1 LQRHFK
7 KNGVNRFIYS
17 VLAMLNMK
25 NLLGSALFLSLIIAG
40 CEEKQPEPSN
50 TLTAKAGADQNVNV
64 GDLVALDG
72 SMSADKD
79 NKPFDYRWA
88 FTKKPAGSTANL
100 NAANTSKPSFTP
112 DLAGEYEA
120 ELTISNANGESKD
133 RVLIAAAV
141 LQPIALEAEI
151 KTNLVLEDRVNN
163 PDIPDYVANQN
174 VLVNAELT
182 IKPGVVIAFARDARL
197 EVNDGKGVLIAKGD
211 AAKRIRFIG
220 KEATKGFWAGVVM
233 RSASSANALDYVDVL
248 HTGSK
253 PLTNVTKAGMAV
265 MGGSKA
271 QISIKNSVFEKNN
284 GFGLF
289 MEHGAVLE
297 EFANNTF
304 KENAEAGILLNGNQV
319 GQLDVNSV
327 FTGGNGRNVVEILA
341 SEVSGGPNKE
351 IIWKG
356 FKDKTPYRVLESL
369 TIDAGLKLLPGVVIE
384 MSRGARLSLDGENYL
399 NAVGTQES
407 PIVIKGVENTPA
419 YWRGFICFSTSAMNV
434 FEHAEIT
441 GGGSTALVSGK
452 KTNIAVYGSNARMQI
467 KNSKV
472 NNSGGYG
479 IFVNYQARI
488 NDDVETVNT
497 FTGNVD
503 GKLFKE

>member
-1 LQRHFK
+1 
-7 KNGVNRFIYS
+7 
-17 VLAMLNMK
+17 MLNMK
-25 NLLGSALFLSLIIAG
+25 NFLGSALFLSVIIIAG
-40 CEEKQPEPSN
+40 CEDKQPDPAN
-50 TLTAKAGADQNVNV
+50 TLTAKAGGDQNVNV
-64 GDLVALDG
+64 GDNVTLDG
-72 SMSADKD
+72 STSVDKD

-88 FTKKPAGSTANL
+88 FTKKPAGSTATL
-100 NAANTSKPSFTP
+100 TAANTSKPNFIP
-112 DLAGEYEA
+112 DLAGEYEV
-120 ELTISNANGESKD
+120 ELTVSNTNGESKD
-133 RVLIAAAV
+133 NVTITASV
-141 LQPIALEAEI
+141 IQPVALAAEI
-151 KTNLVLEDRVNN
+151 NANLVLEDRVNN

-182 IKPGVVIAFARDARL
+182 LKPGVVIAFARDARL

-211 AAKRIRFIG
+211 SAKRVRFIG
-220 KEATKGFWAGVVM
+220 KEAIKGFWAGVVI
-233 RSASSANALDYVDVL
+233 RSASSANALDYLDVL

-253 PLTNVTKAGMAV
+253 PLTNVTKAGVAI

-289 MEHGAVLE
+289 MEHGAVLA
-297 EFANNTF
+297 EFTKNTF
-304 KENAEAGILLNGNQV
+304 RENAEAGILLTGNHV

-327 FTGGNGRNVVEILA
+327 FTGGNGRNVVEVLA
-341 SEVSGGPNKE
+341 SEVSGGPSKE
-351 IIWKG
+351 VIWRG
-356 FKDKTPYRVLESL
+356 FKDKTPYRILESL

-384 MSRGARLSLDGENYL
+384 MTRGARLSLDGENYL
-399 NAVGTQES
+399 HAVGTKEL

-434 FEHAEIT
+434 FDYAEIT

-479 IFVNYQARI
+479 IFVNYQASI

-503 GKLFKE
+503 GKLLKE